1 MPGCTAWACKVAEA
15 SARRGLDPA
24 LIVVLAGVSAALHV
38 GKLPP
43 ALPVL
48 QDMLGLSLVQSGFLV
63 SLVQLAGMGLGLLVG
78 LAGDTLGLRRCM
90 VAGLLVLSAASV
102 AGGFADSATS
112 LLALRACEGFGFL
125 LAATP
130 GPSLIRR
137 SVAAGELDAKLG
149 LWGAYMP
156 LGTALA
162 LLAGPWLLP
171 HMGWPGWWWLIACG
185 SLLMALWVWLAVPA
199 DPRPPAAGRGVWAE
213 RAGATLRTP
222 GPWLLAL
229 SFAMYSGQWL
239 AVIGFLPTIYA
250 QAQISS
256 MVAGALTALAAA
268 VNMVGNIG
276 AGRLLRA
283 GVAPR
288 SLLRM
293 GFATMGLGAAF
304 AFLPALDAGPLSR
317 YVAILGFSLVGGLVP
332 ATLFALSVRLAPSS
346 HTVSTTV
353 GWMQQC
359 SAVGQFAGP
368 PLVGW
373 VAKQAGGWQWTW
385 AATGL
390 CCIVGLA
397 LAERIDRLLRPR

>member
-171 HMGWPGWWWLIACG
+171 RMGWPGWWWLIACG
-185 SLLMALWVWLAVPA
+185 SLLMALWVWQAVPA
-199 DPRPPAAGRGVWAE
+199 DPRTHASGRGVWAE

-390 CCIVGLA
+390 CCIAGLA